1 MTIQASVVNAG
12 VVYGS
17 GSGVLHCFGEAGG
30 ELTVRMDMRTI
41 GRRMRRE
48 KIWLR
53 SATVAGDKCTVYHS
67 ACKLLNWIMLSCGS
81 QTRS

>member
-17 GSGVLHCFGEAGG
+17 GSGILHCLGEAEG
-30 ELTVRMDMRTI
+30 ELTVRMEKRTI
-41 GRRMRRE
+41 GRRMRRD

-67 ACKLLNWIMLSCGS
+67 ACKLPKWIM
-81 QTRS
+81 